1 MPRLGGSQSHRHPP
15 GFLRASAALS
25 GSRHPVLGGGVS
37 RSRSH
42 PAPTDGQSGAVC
54 DVRSTTKSR
63 GLAASPPPSLPEAP
77 RSSPKV
83 ARTQRAEPQPRRRR
97 LQRTATPLC
106 PLPAPLQAGFSPS
119 APWLRTHLDVRH
131 LPRGSAA
138 PRCAP
143 RHGTTRHGTAPGGE
157 GAATKAPRGWGAPSG
172 RGEPPPRPPHPRL
185 VGKMRGGFVL

>member
-15 GFLRASAALS
+15 GFLRASAAPS
-25 GSRHPVLGGGVS
+25 GSRHPVLRGGSPAAGATPLLRTDRAGLSAMSGAPRKAGVS
-37 RSRSH
+37 L
-42 PAPTDGQSGAVC
+42 PAPRPPCPEPPEVPPKLRAPSALRPSPADGAYS
-54 DVRSTTKSR
+54 
-63 GLAASPPPSLPEAP
+63 
-77 RSSPKV
+77 
-83 ARTQRAEPQPRRRR
+83 ARRP
-97 LQRTATPLC
+97 PLC
-106 PLPAPLQAGFSPS
+106 PLPDPLQAGFSPS

-143 RHGTTRHGTAPGGE
+143 RHGTARHGTAPGGE